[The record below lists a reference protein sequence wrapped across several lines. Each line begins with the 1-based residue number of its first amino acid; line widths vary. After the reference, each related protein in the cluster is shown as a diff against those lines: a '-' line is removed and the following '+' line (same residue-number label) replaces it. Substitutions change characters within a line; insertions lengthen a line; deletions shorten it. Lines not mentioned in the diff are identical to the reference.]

1 VKPFRSYTCPAT
13 QNTVR
18 PDTYNVP
25 FSTETYVYDLLDN
38 AKNKKANG
46 TSYEIFGTMAQLS
59 ANGATISLKKTD
71 RSVNSKAVTK
81 FTEAIGTMPGAAGI
95 MLFLDADDTG
105 SEGLGSTHNNW
116 PDPEDNHGKDGT
128 CMNFCDGHAQWIKRQ
143 DYLRVLNTSQD
154 GNAKQPD

>member
-1 VKPFRSYTCPAT
+1 YTKPWHLPGFAPTEYTDRDGSDDDAYWLYPNYVKPFRSYTCPAT

-71 RSVNSKAVTK
+71 
-81 FTEAIGTMPGAAGI
+81 
-95 MLFLDADDTG
+95 
-105 SEGLGSTHNNW
+105 
-116 PDPEDNHGKDGT
+116 
-128 CMNFCDGHAQWIKRQ
+128 
-143 DYLRVLNTSQD
+143 
-154 GNAKQPD
+154 